1 MEGLGAVVVGAYA
14 YPDHHRF
21 TEREVVAAME
31 AVRREGGEWLVTT
44 EKDAVRLPEAVA
56 GDPRIFAVRIDA
68 EVLRGEEV
76 LGAALRAALSRTRR

>member
-1 MEGLGAVVVGAYA
+1 M
-14 YPDHHRF
+14 
-21 TEREVVAAME
+21 
-31 AVRREGGEWLVTT
+31 TT

-76 LGAALRAALSRTRR
+76 LGAALRAALLEERAG